1 MNLTEFNR
9 RFVWR
14 KDGRLDTWR
23 VLKGEGALYGDC
35 DDYAMT
41 ALWITAGSSRRAWW
55 WLVTFQAVP
64 WWVWAETSGELH
76 LALWVRGKGW
86 IDNIKPEWKPTC
98 GHRRIAPV
106 LSPIV
111 AFKLLLGKLL

>member
-1 MNLTEFNR
+1 MNLDDFNS

-14 KDGRLDTWR
+14 KDGWLDTWR
-23 VLKGEGALYGDC
+23 VLQGKGALYGDC

-41 ALWITAGSSRRAWW
+41 MLWITAGSSWRVWW
-55 WLVTFQAVP
+55 WLLTFQAVP
-64 WWVWAETSGELH
+64 WWVWATPGGELH
-76 LALWVRGKGW
+76 LALWVRGNGW
-86 IDNIKPEWKPTC
+86 IDNIKPSWKPTC